1 MKKKRNLFMSISLMS
16 AFITMTFQ
24 FDEKSIQWI
33 WEDQILA
40 AFILGVIAIIF
51 GTLWY
56 KEERKIK
63 LKKM

>member
-1 MKKKRNLFMSISLMS
+1 MSISLMS